1 MSVDG
6 MDQAGMM
13 ESMGPSTITL
23 VLFFGCITFAT
34 VGLATRSWLLDE
46 SQSKILPLSHKRLY
60 SK

>member
-1 MSVDG
+1 MSIAA
-6 MDQAGMM
+6 MDEGGMM

-46 SQSKILPLSHKRLY
+46 SHGKILCPSH
-60 SK
+60 